1 MMFIASNCMQLLIIW
16 IAVVSIGIVK
26 SNNDLVPPPAVQ
38 LLLFAPQSMD
48 SQFVVDELER
58 VVIVIGAAQQDSI
71 DNNNNNRR
79 NLIIRGRGNNRHL
92 LDNSQE
98 VITEIVSVRINNNIN
113 LNVLISLFRLDAE
126 G

>member
-1 MMFIASNCMQLLIIW
+1 MMFIASNCMQLLILW
-16 IAVVSIGIVK
+16 IVVVSIGIVK

-71 DNNNNNRR
+71 DSNNNSRR
-79 NLIIRGRGNNRHL
+79 NLIRGRGNRHL